1 MHGPMGYGGPHGG
14 PGFGPHGFGG
24 PGYGPHG
31 GPGFGG
37 PGYGPH
43 GYGPHGP
50 HNDII
55 CCNIYWDC
63 L

>member
-14 PGFGPHGFGG
+14 PGFGG
-24 PGYGPHG
+24 PGFGPHG

-43 GYGPHGP
+43 GPR
-50 HNDII
+50 NDIL